1 MSGAS
6 HSAYFAPMQNAAPPS
21 GSTEGSNPVAPA
33 WLPGLLAGER
43 AALARAITAVENET
57 AEARAVLRAIRDR
70 LGRALVVGFTGAPG
84 AGKSTLV
91 SAYVSEL
98 RQRSLTVGVVAVDPS
113 SPLTGGAI
121 LGDRI
126 RMSQHAADP
135 GVFIRSLASRGHL
148 GGLSRTA
155 ARVIDVFD
163 ASGRDVVVVE
173 TVGTGQSEVEIA
185 EIADV
190 RVVVNA
196 PGLGDDIQA
205 IKAGILEI
213 ADVLVVN
220 KSDLP
225 FAERSAR
232 QLAAMAAQR
241 DGRPVPVLRTSAT
254 RGEGVPE
261 LTDAI
266 AALGRRKRSD
276 PKARLRRML
285 TGLAQDWFRRRLEAL
300 SPADLDALAL
310 DLLEGNADTDTV
322 LQSLIALLSR
332 ESR

>member
-1 MSGAS
+1 
-6 HSAYFAPMQNAAPPS
+6 MQNTTADSVPPD
-21 GSTEGSNPVAPA
+21 
-33 WLPGLLAGER
+33 WLPALLAGER

-57 AEARAVLRAIRDR
+57 EEARLVLQAIRGR
-70 LGRALVVGFTGAPG
+70 LGQALVVGFTGAPG

-91 SAYVSEL
+91 SAYVAEL
-98 RQRSLTVGVVAVDPS
+98 RRRGLSVGVVAVDPS
-113 SPLTGGAI
+113 SPITGGAI

-126 RMSQHAADP
+126 RMGQHATDA

-163 ASGRDVVVVE
+163 ASGRHVVIVE

-232 QLAAMAAQR
+232 QLAAMSAQR
-241 DGRPVPVLRTSAT
+241 GQGPVPVLQTSAT
-254 RGEGVPE
+254 AGKGVAE
-261 LTDAI
+261 LADAI
-266 AALGRRKRSD
+266 AAIGKRKRPD
-276 PKARLRRML
+276 PRARTRRLLQNLVLDRLRRGLTDLPAAEIDRLSDAVL
-285 TGLAQDWFRRRLEAL
+285 TGEAGIDEAMTEMITLLMSRL
-300 SPADLDALAL
+300 PQK
-310 DLLEGNADTDTV
+310 T
-322 LQSLIALLSR
+322 
-332 ESR
+332 

>member
-1 MSGAS
+1 
-6 HSAYFAPMQNAAPPS
+6 MQNATADSAPPD
-21 GSTEGSNPVAPA
+21 
-33 WLPGLLAGER
+33 WLPALLAGER

-57 AEARAVLRAIRDR
+57 AEARLVLQGIRGR
-70 LGRALVVGFTGAPG
+70 LGHALVVGFTGAPG

-91 SAYVSEL
+91 SAYVAEL
-98 RQRSLTVGVVAVDPS
+98 RRRSQSIGVVAVDPS

-126 RMSQHAADP
+126 RMSQHAADA

-155 ARVIDVFD
+155 AQVIDVFD

-185 EIADV
+185 QIADV

-232 QLAAMAAQR
+232 QLAAMSAQR
-241 DGRPVPVLRTSAT
+241 GQGSVPVLQTSAAN
-254 RGEGVPE
+254 GSGVPE
-261 LTDAI
+261 LADAI
-266 AALGRRKRSD
+266 AAIGKRKRPD
-276 PKARLRRML
+276 PRARTRRLLQNLVMDRLRR
-285 TGLAQDWFRRRLEAL
+285 GLNEL
-300 SPADLDALAL
+300 PADEVDRLSDA
-310 DLLEGNADTDTV
+310 V
-322 LQSLIALLSR
+322 LSGRSDIETAMQDLIALLASR
-332 ESR
+332 LSK

>member
-1 MSGAS
+1 
-6 HSAYFAPMQNAAPPS
+6 MQKPDA
-21 GSTEGSNPVAPA
+21 EIPVKQPE
-33 WLPGLLAGER
+33 WLSRLLDGER

-57 AEARAVLRAIRDR
+57 AEARPVLQAIRGR

-91 SAYVSEL
+91 SAYVAEL
-98 RQRSLTVGVVAVDPS
+98 RRRDQTVGVVAVDPS

-126 RMSQHAADP
+126 RMGQHATDP

-163 ASGRDVVVVE
+163 AAGRDVVVVE
-173 TVGTGQSEVEIA
+173 TVGTGQSEVEVA

-213 ADVLVVN
+213 ADILVVN

-241 DGRPVPVLRTSAT
+241 SGQPIPVLQTSAT
-254 RGEGVPE
+254 SGKGVAE
-261 LTDAI
+261 LADAI
-266 AALGRRKRSD
+266 VAVGKRKRPD
-276 PKARLRRML
+276 PRARTRRLLQTLALDRLRQ
-285 TGLAQDWFRRRLEAL
+285 GLASLPDSEM
-300 SPADLDALAL
+300 DALADGVLSGSL
-310 DLLEGNADTDTV
+310 DIDTA
-322 LQSLIALLSR
+322 LHQLIALLKQ
-332 ESR
+332 

>member
-1 MSGAS
+1 
-6 HSAYFAPMQNAAPPS
+6 MQNPPIDSVTAAAGANAPGAAADAAP
-21 GSTEGSNPVAPA
+21 G
-33 WLPGLLAGER
+33 WLPALLAGDR

-57 AEARAVLRAIRDR
+57 IEARTVLQGIRGR

-91 SAYVSEL
+91 SAYVDVL
-98 RQRSLTVGVVAVDPS
+98 RRRGLTVGVVAVDPS

-126 RMSQHAADP
+126 RMTRHSGDA
-135 GVFIRSLASRGHL
+135 GVFVRSLASRGHL

-173 TVGTGQSEVEIA
+173 TVGTGQSEVEVA

-196 PGLGDDIQA
+196 PGLGDDVQA

-220 KSDLP
+220 KADLP

-241 DGRPVPVLRTSAT
+241 GHRPVPVLQTSASS
-254 RGEGVPE
+254 GQGVEE
-261 LTDAI
+261 LADTVAAI
-266 AALGRRKRSD
+266 GRRKRPD
-276 PKARLRRML
+276 PRARTRRLLQNLALDVVRRRLAGLPDAAVDALADDVLSGAMDTETALRRMM
-285 TGLAQDWFRRRLEAL
+285 
-300 SPADLDALAL
+300 
-310 DLLEGNADTDTV
+310 DLLQEPPSD
-322 LQSLIALLSR
+322 
-332 ESR
+332 E

>member
-1 MSGAS
+1 
-6 HSAYFAPMQNAAPPS
+6 MQNSPAPDTDQPAVAAPD
-21 GSTEGSNPVAPA
+21 
-33 WLPGLLAGER
+33 WLPALLAGER
-43 AALARAITAVENET
+43 GALARAITAVENET
-57 AEARAVLRAIRDR
+57 AEARAVLQAIRGR
-70 LGRALVVGFTGAPG
+70 LGQALVVGFTGAPG

-91 SAYVSEL
+91 AAYIAEL
-98 RQRSLTVGVVAVDPS
+98 RRRGQTVGVVAVDPS

-126 RMSQHAADP
+126 RMGQHAADA

-163 ASGRDVVVVE
+163 AAGRNVVVVE
-173 TVGTGQSEVEIA
+173 TVGTGQSEVEVA

-196 PGLGDDIQA
+196 PGLGDDVQA

-213 ADVLVVN
+213 ADILVVN
-220 KSDLP
+220 KADLP

-241 DGRPVPVLRTSAT
+241 GDRPVPVLQTSAMK
-254 RGEGVPE
+254 GEGIPE
-261 LTDAI
+261 LADAI
-266 AALGRRKRSD
+266 AAVARRKRPD
-276 PKARLRRML
+276 PRARTRRLLQNLALDRLRR
-285 TGLAQDWFRRRLEAL
+285 GLAALPEAQV
-300 SPADLDALAL
+300 DALADDVL
-310 DLLEGNADTDTV
+310 SGARDTETAIHDLIV
-322 LQSLIALLSR
+322 LLQER
-332 ESR
+332 MK

>member
-1 MSGAS
+1 
-6 HSAYFAPMQNAAPPS
+6 MQKQDGQKAVSDPP
-21 GSTEGSNPVAPA
+21 PPD
-33 WLPGLLAGER
+33 WLPGLMAGER

-57 AEARAVLRAIRDR
+57 DEAAAVLQGIRSR
-70 LGRALVVGFTGAPG
+70 LGHALVVGFTGAPG

-91 SAYVSEL
+91 SAYVAEL
-98 RQRSLTVGVVAVDPS
+98 RRRDLRVGVVAVDPS

-126 RMSQHAADP
+126 RMSQHAGDP

-196 PGLGDDIQA
+196 PGLGDDVQA

-213 ADVLVVN
+213 ADILVVN

-232 QLAAMAAQR
+232 QLAAMSAQR
-241 DGRPVPVLRTSAT
+241 GPNDSRGPVPVLQTSAT
-254 RGEGVPE
+254 AGKGVPE
-261 LTDAI
+261 LADAI
-266 AALGRRKRSD
+266 AAVGKRKRPD
-276 PKARLRRML
+276 PRARTRRLLQNLVLDRLRR
-285 TGLAQDWFRRRLEAL
+285 GLAEL
-300 SPADLDALAL
+300 PTADIDALADAVL
-310 DLLEGNADTDTV
+310 AGRSDIDT
-322 LQSLIALLSR
+322 ALLKLTELLVSR
-332 ESR
+332 LPQQK

>member
-1 MSGAS
+1 
-6 HSAYFAPMQNAAPPS
+6 MQNTASPPDSEAP
-21 GSTEGSNPVAPA
+21 PA
-33 WLPGLLAGER
+33 WLAGLLAGDR

-57 AEARAVLRAIRDR
+57 PDARAVLRIIRGR
-70 LGRALVVGFTGAPG
+70 LGHALVVGFTGAPG

-91 SAYVSEL
+91 SAYVEEL
-98 RQRSLTVGVVAVDPS
+98 RRRDASVGVVAVDPS

-126 RMSQHAADP
+126 RMSRHATDP
-135 GVFIRSLASRGHL
+135 GVFVRSLASRGHL

-163 ASGRDVVVVE
+163 AAGRDVVVVE

-196 PGLGDDIQA
+196 PGLGDDVQA

-213 ADVLVVN
+213 ADILVVN

-241 DGRPVPVLRTSAT
+241 EGRSVPVLRTSAT
-254 RGEGVPE
+254 TGLGVAE
-261 LTDAI
+261 LADAI
-266 AALGRRKRSD
+266 AALGRRKRPD
-276 PKARLRRML
+276 PRARLRRL
-285 TGLAQDWFRRRLEAL
+285 LLGLAQDWFRRRLGAL
-300 SPADLDALAL
+300 PDAAL
-310 DLLEGNADTDTV
+310 DNLARDLLDGARDTD
-322 LQSLIALLSR
+322 SAMRDLLTLLDKDR
-332 ESR
+332 

>member
-1 MSGAS
+1 MQNPADSAAAEDSSGAVL
-6 HSAYFAPMQNAAPPS
+6 PD
-21 GSTEGSNPVAPA
+21 

-57 AEARAVLRAIRDR
+57 DEARLVLQAIRGR
-70 LGRALVVGFTGAPG
+70 LGHALVVGFTGAPG

-91 SAYVSEL
+91 SAYVAEL
-98 RQRSLTVGVVAVDPS
+98 RKRDQSVGVVAVDPS

-126 RMSQHAADP
+126 RMTQHAADP

-163 ASGRDVVVVE
+163 ASGRNVVVVE

-196 PGLGDDIQA
+196 PGLGDDVQA

-232 QLAAMAAQR
+232 QLAAMSAQR
-241 DGRPVPVLRTSAT
+241 GGHPVPVLQTSASS
-254 RGEGVPE
+254 GSGVAE
-261 LTDAI
+261 LADAI
-266 AALGRRKRSD
+266 AAIGRRKRPD
-276 PKARLRRML
+276 PRARTRRLLQNLVLERLRR
-285 TGLAQDWFRRRLEAL
+285 GLSDLPVTA
-300 SPADLDALAL
+300 LDALA
-310 DLLEGNADTDTV
+310 DGV
-322 LQSLIALLSR
+322 LAGRIDIETASYQIIDQLLS
-332 ESR
+332 SLPKQK

>member
-1 MSGAS
+1 MQKPAE
-6 HSAYFAPMQNAAPPS
+6 SAVETAVPGPD
-21 GSTEGSNPVAPA
+21 
-33 WLPGLLAGER
+33 WLPALLTGDR

-57 AEARAVLRAIRDR
+57 DEAKLVLQAIRGQ

-91 SAYVSEL
+91 SAYVGEL
-98 RQRSLTVGVVAVDPS
+98 RRRGLGVGVVAVDPS

-126 RMSQHAADP
+126 RMTQHAADP

-196 PGLGDDIQA
+196 PGLGDDVQA

-213 ADVLVVN
+213 ADVLVIN

-232 QLAAMAAQR
+232 QLAAMSAQR
-241 DGRPVPVLRTSAT
+241 GAGPVPVLQTSAIA
-254 RGEGVPE
+254 GSGVPE
-261 LTDAI
+261 LADAI
-266 AALGRRKRSD
+266 VAIGKRKRPD
-276 PKARLRRML
+276 PRARTRRLLQNLVLDRLRRGL
-285 TGLAQDWFRRRLEAL
+285 TELPTDE
-300 SPADLDALAL
+300 LDALADAVL
-310 DLLEGNADTDTV
+310 AGRTDIEAASFRLIDLLV
-322 LQSLIALLSR
+322 SR
-332 ESR
+332 LPKEK

>member
-1 MSGAS
+1 
-6 HSAYFAPMQNAAPPS
+6 MQN
-21 GSTEGSNPVAPA
+21 TPA
-33 WLPGLLAGER
+33 DSVSPDWLPALLAGER

-57 AEARAVLRAIRDR
+57 DEARLVLQAIRGR
-70 LGRALVVGFTGAPG
+70 LGQALVVGFTGAPG

-91 SAYVSEL
+91 SAYVAEL
-98 RQRSLTVGVVAVDPS
+98 RQRGLSVGVVAVDPS
-113 SPLTGGAI
+113 SPITGGAI

-126 RMSQHAADP
+126 RMSQHATDA

-163 ASGRDVVVVE
+163 ASGRHVVIVE

-232 QLAAMAAQR
+232 QLAAMSAQR
-241 DGRPVPVLRTSAT
+241 GQGPVPVLQTSAT
-254 RGEGVPE
+254 AGKGIAE
-261 LTDAI
+261 LADAI
-266 AALGRRKRSD
+266 AAIGKRKRPD
-276 PKARLRRML
+276 PRARTRRLLQNLVLDRLRRGL
-285 TGLAQDWFRRRLEAL
+285 TDLPAAEIDRLSDAVLNGEAGI
-300 SPADLDALAL
+300 DDAMT
-310 DLLEGNADTDTV
+310 DMITLLV
-322 LQSLIALLSR
+322 SR
-332 ESR
+332 LPQKT